1 MRDAMVDGEPDRVN
15 RSQSVF
21 FLVLD
26 MDVKEM
32 DGRMTSGIL
41 FLAT

>member
-15 RSQSVF
+15 RSESVVL
-21 FLVLD
+21 LVLD
-26 MDVKEM
+26 INMKEM
-32 DGRMTSGIL
+32 DGKATSRIL